1 MEHDSTDI
9 DAASG
14 TGDIPVRIGPVVWL
28 YGLSGAGKTTLAES
42 LARHLAL
49 EAIPAQILDGDT
61 LRRGLCRDLGYDEAS
76 RRENIRRAAEVAKL
90 FAESGR
96 VVLAAFVCP
105 LRQMREAA
113 RSIVGAEHFMEVYVR
128 ASYETCARR
137 DVKGLYASAEKG
149 TILHFT
155 GRDDA
160 FEEPLP
166 GSEALVVNTERHG
179 IARCTEEILAALLP
193 RIRAEE

>member
-1 MEHDSTDI
+1 MEPNTTGM
-9 DAASG
+9 DAAAG
-14 TGDIPVRIGPVVWL
+14 ENPVRIGPVVWL

-49 EAIPAQILDGDT
+49 EAVPTQILDGDA
-61 LRRGLCRDLGYDEAS
+61 LRRGLCSDLGYDEAS

-90 FAESGR
+90 FAQSGR

-105 LRQMREAA
+105 LRQMRETA
-113 RSIVGAEHFMEVYVR
+113 RKIVGAEHFLEVYVR

-137 DVKGLYASAEKG
+137 DVKGLYASAETG
-149 TILHFT
+149 ALRHFT
-155 GRDDA
+155 GRDA
-160 FEEPLP
+160 TFEEPLP
-166 GSEALVVNTERHG
+166 GPEVLVVNTERHG

-193 RIRAEE
+193 RIRAGE